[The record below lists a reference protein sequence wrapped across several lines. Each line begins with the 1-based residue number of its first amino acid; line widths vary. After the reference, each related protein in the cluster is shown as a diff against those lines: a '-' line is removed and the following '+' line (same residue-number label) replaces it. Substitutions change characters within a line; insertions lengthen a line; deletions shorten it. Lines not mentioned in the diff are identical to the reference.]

1 MSKLINFHDN
11 PVMELR
17 NELNKKEI
25 ELEELRRELS
35 YFKHIYSSTSSIG
48 DLLKLQLAD
57 ITSNISLLEG
67 HLTLVQNNLTSVKS
81 KIDQL
86 EQMKSKI
93 FIIDK

>member
-11 PVMELR
+11 PVMGL
-17 NELNKKEI
+17 KKELSKK
-25 ELEELRRELS
+25 ELELEQVHRELAF
-35 YFKHIYSSTSSIG
+35 FKHVYASTSSVG

-57 ITSNISLLEG
+57 ITSNISLLES
-67 HLTLVQNNLTSVKS
+67 HLTLVQNNLSSVKA

-93 FIIDK
+93 TIIDK